1 MAPFSAIFNT
11 SIGDKEPV
19 MTFDVVV
26 IGSGQAGV
34 PLATRLAAAG
44 KRVLLAE
51 RGDLGGTCV
60 NTGCTPTKTMMA
72 SARAAHVA
80 RTAGRLGVRVPQVE
94 VDLAAIVDRKDAIVR
109 RWREGVGKRLQ
120 AERLT
125 VLHGH
130 ARFVGE
136 REVEISGDSHS
147 AETVVIN
154 TGVRPLAPPIDG
166 LRETPFLDN
175 ASVMNVREVPPHL
188 LILGGGYIGCEFGQM
203 FCRFGSRVTIV
214 DHSGHLLGREDA
226 EVSAAL
232 EDVFRKDGIGLELN
246 AKVVQVSGSAG
257 AIDLR
262 LDSGKEVRGSHLL
275 VAVGRRPNTDDLGC
289 DKGNVALDAK
299 GFVVADDEY
308 RTSAPGVY
316 AVVDV
321 IGGPQF
327 THTSWDD
334 HRLLFDLLLGRSR
347 RGRRGRFIPYT
358 AFTDPQVAGVG
369 LTEREA
375 RQRGIPFETV
385 TMPFGNI
392 ARAVEVDETAGVLKM
407 ILDPNTEHVLGAAI
421 VGAEAGELIHIFVA
435 LMQAG
440 ATPRAIVDAQFVH
453 PTFAEGV
460 QSLVMKMERYALR

>member
-1 MAPFSAIFNT
+1 MS
-11 SIGDKEPV
+11 
-19 MTFDVVV
+19 FDVIV

-51 RGDLGGTCV
+51 RGELGGTCV

-109 RWREGVGKRLQ
+109 RWREGVGKRVH

-136 REVEISGDSHS
+136 REVEISGETHS
-147 AETVVIN
+147 AQTVVIN
-154 TGVRPLAPPIDG
+154 TGVRPLVPPIDG
-166 LRETPFLDN
+166 LGETPFLDN

-203 FCRFGSRVTIV
+203 FRRFGSRVTVV

-232 EDVFRKDGIGLELN
+232 EDVFRKEGIGLELN
-246 AKVVQVSGSAG
+246 ARVVQVSGSAG
-257 AIDLR
+257 AIGLR
-262 LDSGKEVRGSHLL
+262 LESGKEVRGSHLL

-308 RTSAPGVY
+308 RTSAPQVY
-316 AVVDV
+316 AVGDV

-375 RQRGIPFETV
+375 RERGISFETV

-392 ARAVEVDETAGVLKM
+392 ARAIEVDETAGVLKM